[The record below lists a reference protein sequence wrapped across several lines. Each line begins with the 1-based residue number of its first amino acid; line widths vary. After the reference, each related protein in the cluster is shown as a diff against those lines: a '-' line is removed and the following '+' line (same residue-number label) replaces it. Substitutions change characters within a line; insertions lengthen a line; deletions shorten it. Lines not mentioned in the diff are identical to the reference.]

1 MTRLNKHDEYMTDD
15 TTEARNSND
24 ESGLT
29 LNVAAQFVSRLF
41 FKSWHYLIFGSVIA
55 LVFAGSALILIAP
68 RYVSTAELLLA
79 DPATQNLGSGDRS
92 LTIIA
97 DSASIAADMSLLKS
111 QLLAL
116 HVASDLKL
124 DTDPEFEGSAAAVP
138 NGALVAAAKELEKHV
153 QIERPSSSYVLDV
166 SVWSRDPQKAQRLT
180 NALITAFLDRER
192 EVRRDALEQ
201 MQGWSPQRLDFP
213 DVGGRIITP
222 ASLPEAPS
230 FPRWKLVILFAG
242 ISGAIAGAVVA
253 GLRDICDDRIRTA
266 MALEKAIG
274 CSVIGMIPIM
284 RDASYAVNNATLLG
298 LLTGTPQSHLSA
310 VVRSVAAFLRLKG
323 FDTNKKVLLVT
334 SALSGEGKSAMA
346 ILIAANH
353 ALLGRRTALVD
364 CDIRRR
370 SVSLQF
376 SEAPHGW
383 NDITTASFNLNAVKI
398 KEPVSGLCVI
408 PAARSMDPARDLL
421 GDSMRNLL
429 AQLRAEYDLIVI
441 DVGPILETI
450 DAVALGA
457 LADEIVL
464 IVEWGNTRVGN
475 IVDAVKMMRSAGHE
489 IDSVI
494 LNKVDYEQLRIYDG
508 ANYPSYGY
516 ELHAASAAES
526 GYDGW

>member
-1 MTRLNKHDEYMTDD
+1 MMRPRKNDLYMADD
-15 TTEARNSND
+15 TTEVQHSSD
-24 ESGLT
+24 ESRLT
-29 LNVAAQFVSRLF
+29 LNAATQFASRLF
-41 FKSWHYLIFGSVIA
+41 FQSWHYSIVGLVIA
-55 LVFAGSALILIAP
+55 LVVAGGALILITP

-124 DTDPEFEGSAAAVP
+124 DTDPEFEGNAAAVP
-138 NGALVAAAKELEKHV
+138 NGAFVAAAYELEKHI

-180 NALITAFLDRER
+180 NALTTAFLDRER

-201 MQGWSPQRLDFP
+201 MQGWSTQRLDFP

-242 ISGAIAGAVVA
+242 ILGAIAGAVVA
-253 GLRDICDDRIRTA
+253 GLRDIGDDRIRTP

-284 RDASYAVNNATLLG
+284 RDASCAVDNATLLG
-298 LLTGTPQSHLSA
+298 LLTGTPQSHLSEI
-310 VVRSVAAFLRLKG
+310 VRSIVAFLRLKG
-323 FDTNKKVLLVT
+323 FDADKKVLLVT
-334 SALSGEGKSAMA
+334 SALSGEGKSATSV
-346 ILIAANH
+346 LIAASH
-353 ALLGRRTALVD
+353 ALLGRKTALVD
-364 CDIRRR
+364 CDIRQR

-376 SEAPHGW
+376 AEAAHGW
-383 NDITTASFNLNAVKI
+383 NDITTASFNLNALKI
-398 KEPVSGLCVI
+398 KEAVSGLCVI
-408 PAARSMDPARDLL
+408 PAVRSVDPARDLL
-421 GDSMRNLL
+421 GDSMRNLV

-441 DVGPILETI
+441 DVGPILGTI

-464 IVEWGNTRVGN
+464 IVEWGNTRIGN

-494 LNKVDYEQLRIYDG
+494 LNKVDYEQLRIYNG
-508 ANYPSYGY
+508 ATYASYGY
-516 ELHAASAAES
+516 ELHAGAAES